1 MGHAQKST
9 DSVLGGNNFVAVGW
23 ADVNQLRWAFRRR
36 HGFALARWRE
46 RKRRVAQRR
55 HRYRGARPPLRQL
68 HAKLPEPDSARRQS
82 DLSHCRSDR
91 TVSLR
96 PNLRRLVESEG
107 LIRREGRRHAIGGTL
122 SARDRTHWELRL
134 RVQPHPRASFRFR
147 NRISEFIYHYP
158 R

>member
-46 RKRRVAQRR
+46 RKRRIAYRR

-68 HAKLPEPDSARRQS
+68 HAKLPEPDSARGQS
-82 DLSHCRSDR
+82 DLSHCRNDR
-91 TVSLR
+91 TVSVR
-96 PNLRRLVESEG
+96 PNLRRLVESER
-107 LIRREGRRHAIGGTL
+107 LIRRKGRRRALRRTL
-122 SARDRTHWELRL
+122 PT
-134 RVQPHPRASFRFR
+134 R
-147 NRISEFIYHYP
+147 NR
-158 R
+158 RDVA